1 MHRERCHTRFTLNGL
16 YAIADA
22 EVIGSK
28 RLVAQ
33 VTKAIKGGAAL
44 IQYRNKSGTE
54 VQRKQDAQ
62 GLLALC
68 QSHHVPLIINDDV
81 ELAYLL
87 GCDGVH
93 LGKHDMFVRK
103 AREIMGEGSIIGASC
118 YDSFQ
123 NALRAQQSG
132 ADYVAFGR
140 FFSSRTKPNAIPAQ
154 IELLHSAKSHVH
166 VPIVAI
172 GGITHENARTLV
184 NAGADLVAVIDGLFN
199 QEDVEVAAQHYARLF
214 QDKLFRI

>member
-1 MHRERCHTRFTLNGL
+1 L

-28 RLVAQ
+28 QIAER
-33 VTKAIKGGAAL
+33 VTNAIKGGAAL
-44 IQYRNKSGTE
+44 IQYRNKSGSE

-62 GLLALC
+62 ILLSLC
-68 QSHHVPLIINDDV
+68 QSHNVPFIINDDV
-81 ELAYLL
+81 GLAHSL

-93 LGKHDMFVRK
+93 LGEDDMLVRK
-103 AREIMGEGSIIGASC
+103 AREILGAGSIIGVSC

-140 FFSSRTKPNAIPAQ
+140 FFPSKTKPNAIPAQ
-154 IELLHSAKSHVH
+154 IELLYSAKPRIH
-166 VPIVAI
+166 VPVVAI
-172 GGITHENARTLV
+172 GGITHENARTLI
-184 NAGADLVAVIDGLFN
+184 NAGADMLAIVGGLFN
-199 QEDVEVAAQHYARLF
+199 QENIEVAAQHYARLF
-214 QDKLFRI
+214 RGAK